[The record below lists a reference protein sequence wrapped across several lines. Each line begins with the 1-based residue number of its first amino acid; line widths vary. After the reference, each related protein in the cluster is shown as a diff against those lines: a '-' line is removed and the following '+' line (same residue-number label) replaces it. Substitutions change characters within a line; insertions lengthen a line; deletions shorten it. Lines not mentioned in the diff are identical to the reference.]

1 MSNPYSNLSAS
12 PEEIAEIGEKGM
24 FSIRGQLDGEQ
35 SEDFVERERHI
46 GLFIGKEEFLL
57 PIAAVEEII
66 MLPPITYVPQGP
78 KFVDGVINL
87 RGVILAAINM
97 RRLMGLTKGTV
108 TSASRIIIVRE
119 GDHWFGLIVDGIS
132 FVVAPLPQ
140 EIEPT
145 KLTSARSGAD
155 LICGICKHNNK
166 ITGVLDLQKILAAA
180 AGGKLQAE
188 EEEPTEE
195 SA

>member
-1 MSNPYSNLSAS
+1 MSSGHENTVEL
-12 PEEIAEIGEKGM
+12 PELQEKGM
-24 FSIRGQLDGEQ
+24 FSIRGQLDGEL
-35 SEDFVERERHI
+35 SEDFVEREQHI
-46 GLFIGKEEFLL
+46 GLFVGKEEFLM
-57 PIAAVEEII
+57 PIAAIEEII

-78 KFVDGVINL
+78 KYVDGVINL

-97 RRLMGLTKGTV
+97 RRVMGLSKGGPS
-108 TSASRIIIVRE
+108 SASRVIIVRE
-119 GDHWFGLIVDGIS
+119 GDHRFGLIVDGIS

-145 KLTSARSGAD
+145 KLTSKRSGTE

-166 ITGVLDLQKILAAA
+166 ITGVLSLQKILSVA
-180 AGGKLQAE
+180 AGGKLNIEDPEDSDE
-188 EEEPTEE
+188 ELH

>member
-1 MSNPYSNLSAS
+1 
-12 PEEIAEIGEKGM
+12 M
-24 FSIRGQLDGEQ
+24 FSIRGQLDGEL
-35 SEDFVERERHI
+35 SEDFVEREQHI
-46 GLFIGKEEFLL
+46 GLFVGKEEFIM

-66 MLPPITYVPQGP
+66 MLPPITYVPHGP

-97 RRLMGLTKGTV
+97 SRLMGLSKGKA
-108 TSASRIIIVRE
+108 TSASRVIIVRE
-119 GDHWFGLIVDGIS
+119 GEHRYGLIVDGIS

-145 KLTSARSGAD
+145 KITSTRSGSE

-166 ITGVLDLQKILAAA
+166 ITGVLDLQRILATA
-180 AGGKLQAE
+180 AGGKLNADDE
-188 EEEPTEE
+188 DESTLE